1 MNPQQKHASQ
11 ESRTAR
17 SNLPVTLPAR
27 WRLFADLLFSAPTRV
42 HRYRDLSRPMFEDSV
57 DAADC
62 EMICQ

>member
-1 MNPQQKHASQ
+1 MNPHRNPALH

-42 HRYRDLSRPMFEDSV
+42 HRYRDLSRRMFEDSV
-57 DAADC
+57 DAADF
-62 EMICQ
+62 ELICQ

>member
-17 SNLPVTLPAR
+17 SNLPVRHPAR
-27 WRLFADLLFSAPTRV
+27 MRLFADLLFSPPTRL
-42 HRYRDLSRPMFEDSV
+42 HRYRDLSRRMFENSV

-62 EMICQ
+62 ELICQ